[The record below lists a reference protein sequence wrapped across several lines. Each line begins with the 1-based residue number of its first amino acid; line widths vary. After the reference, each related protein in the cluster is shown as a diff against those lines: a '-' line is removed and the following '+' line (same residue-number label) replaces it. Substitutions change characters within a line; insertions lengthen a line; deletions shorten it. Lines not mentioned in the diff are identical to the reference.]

1 RQHAPELSRLRMR
14 LSPCVD
20 VGFDLAVAAVVFRYQ
35 PAPCYDRAAEAAGE
49 VSPFAD
55 LAFRR
60 GDLGERVGLAQHLA
74 GDYAVWLQL
83 LVAGAVE
90 FAISRNLPC
99 LAREACQ
106 DARLD

>member
-1 RQHAPELSRLRMR
+1 MR

-20 VGFDLAVAAVVFRYQ
+20 IGIDFAVGAVVFRYQ
-35 PAPCYDRAAEAAGE
+35 PAPCSDRAAEAAGE

-60 GDLGERVGLAQHLA
+60 GDLGKRVRPAQHLA
-74 GDYAVWLQL
+74 GDHAVWLQL

-90 FAISRNLPC
+90 FAISRKLPC
-99 LAREACQ
+99 LEPEACQ
-106 DARLD
+106 DARLN